1 MNNFYTGVVE
11 DRTTDPLKLGRCKV
25 RIVGVHTE
33 NKAALPTKD
42 LPWALVMQ
50 PTTSA
55 AMSGIG
61 YAPVGPVEGSLV
73 VVMFT
78 DEDMQQP
85 IIIGTVGGIPQDS
98 NNTVGTTVNDSGINN
113 KGVVTDTGT
122 IDTKSGDPL
131 LNNEKSSSTEK
142 PTSLSLSEAGKASIK
157 SLEGLASLDKNKTVI
172 GRDSLPG
179 TTLLYSYLDTKNIWT
194 IGWGST
200 VMPSGIPVTQDS
212 IITKEQA
219 DALFYKLLADTF
231 EPGLKRNIK
240 VPLTQSMYD
249 SIVSMMY
256 NMGVSGFMKTEV
268 ATSLN
273 AGKYEEAAAFIPAA
287 RNNNGTLSGRRS
299 KEKSLFL
306 KDGIPTAEGDLK
318 DIPETESTT
327 ATPADITENPVV
339 LKQQQSSVPENLN
352 KVDENGFRDPNN
364 VYPRWVNEADT
375 HRLARSESVD
385 KTIVFG
391 KESARA
397 RSVPTATGSTWT
409 QPPIPYNAKYP
420 YNHVFATESGH
431 VEEWDD
437 TAGNERR
444 HSYHKSG
451 TFHEI
456 DVNGTRVTR
465 IVGDDYEIL
474 ERNGN
479 VLIKGTCNITIQG
492 NSNVRIENDSNI
504 QVLGN
509 ANMNVTG
516 NMTTSVA
523 GNYRVKVGG
532 QFSVDA
538 SRIDWNSGKD
548 GGIATPTEGATG
560 VPSFSTLTTPSRAT
574 ESNSSYETPED
585 GPLPDDVATKNE
597 QDPDSTAAGTTT
609 EEKQLPEKQAASI
622 PYACDEIN
630 TMTEFTSGYRLTK
643 RYTLGDVCKGSS
655 GIPSGVN
662 YGMPANAIV
671 CNLKMLTENCIE
683 KIKDMYPNMLITNTW
698 RSEAVNTK
706 VGGSKTSDHLKGCA
720 ADIQLSGFSR
730 QQYLEAAAAI
740 QNALP
745 AFKQIILEYKGS
757 TTWIHV
763 SFDVNNNKMES
774 LTMDASLNKTLSR
787 GKFVLA

>member
-1 MNNFYTGVVE
+1 MNKFYTGVVE

-25 RIVGVHTE
+25 RIVGLHTE
-33 NKAALPTKD
+33 NKAALATKD
-42 LPWALVMQ
+42 LPWAIVMQ

-55 AMSGIG
+55 AMSGVG

-73 VVMFT
+73 VVVFT
-78 DEDMQQP
+78 DDDMQQP
-85 IIIGTVGGIPQDS
+85 IIIGTVGGIPQDY
-98 NNTVGTTVNDSGINN
+98 NIGTGTTVNDSGINN
-113 KGVVTDTGT
+113 KGVVTDTGV
-122 IDTKSGDPL
+122 IDAANEPLITQEKKS
-131 LNNEKSSSTEK
+131 ESSK
-142 PTSLSLSEAGKASIK
+142 PTSLKLSDTGKSFIK
-157 SLEGLASLDKNKTVI
+157 GAEGLASLDRSRLVI
-172 GRDSLPG
+172 GRDSLPDD
-179 TTLLYSYLDTKNIWT
+179 TLLYAYLDTKKIWT

-200 VMPSGIPVTQDS
+200 VMPNGEAVKEGST
-212 IITKEQA
+212 ITKKAA
-219 DALFYKLLADTF
+219 DELFYKLLEKTF
-231 EPGLKRNIK
+231 EPGLKRNIT

-256 NMGVSGFMKTEV
+256 NMGVSGFMRTEV
-268 ATSLN
+268 ASSLN
-273 AGKYEEAAAFIPAA
+273 AGKYEEAAAFIPGA
-287 RNNNGTLSGRRS
+287 RNNNGTLLGRRE

-306 KDGIPTAEGDLK
+306 ADGIPTTDGDLK
-318 DIPETESTT
+318 DVPEKEPQT
-327 ATPADITENPVV
+327 ATAADKTENPVV
-339 LKQQQSSVPENLN
+339 IQQQQSTTGNLN
-352 KVDENGFRDPNN
+352 PVESEGFKDPNN
-364 VYPRWVNEADT
+364 VYPKWVNEPDT

-385 KTIVFG
+385 KTIVFS
-391 KESARA
+391 KETARV
-397 RSVPTATGSTWT
+397 RSVPTSTGSTWT

-420 YNHVFATESGH
+420 FNHVFATESGH

-479 VLIKGTCNITIQG
+479 VLVKGTCNITIQG

-504 QVLGN
+504 QVLGD

-538 SRIDWNSGKD
+538 SRIDWNSGKA

-560 VPSFSTLTTPSRAT
+560 VPSFSTLTTPSRANEANSTYESPEEGDLPEEKVT
-574 ESNSSYETPED
+574 ENSN
-585 GPLPDDVATKNE
+585 
-597 QDPDSTAAGTTT
+597 DPDSTAAGTVT
-609 EEKQLPEKQAASI
+609 EEKEVATKQAQQIS
-622 PYACDEIN
+622 YACDEIN
-630 TMTEFTSGYRLTK
+630 TMTDFTPGYRLTT
-643 RYTLGDVCKGSS
+643 RYTLGQVCAGSS

-662 YGMPANAIV
+662 YGLQAKTIV
-671 CNLKMLTENCIE
+671 CNLKMLTSNVLDV
-683 KIKDMYPNMLITNTW
+683 IKDMYPNMTITNTW

-706 VGGSKTSDHLKGCA
+706 VGGSKTSDHLTGCA
-720 ADIQLSGFSR
+720 ADIQLTGFSR
-730 QQYLEAAAAI
+730 QQHYEAAAAI
-740 QNALP
+740 QAKLP

-757 TTWIHV
+757 STWIHV

-774 LTMDASLNKTLSR
+774 LTMDAALNKTLSR